1 MQSERYSRG
10 SIECL
15 PFGTGIEIRMC
26 ILGES
31 VVGATSV
38 AYLSG
43 TKDRSCCQQ
52 HPMHET
58 MMVDLCI

>member
-1 MQSERYSRG
+1 MSATAEDQLNVFHLARESKLG
-10 SIECL
+10 CV
-15 PFGTGIEIRMC
+15 